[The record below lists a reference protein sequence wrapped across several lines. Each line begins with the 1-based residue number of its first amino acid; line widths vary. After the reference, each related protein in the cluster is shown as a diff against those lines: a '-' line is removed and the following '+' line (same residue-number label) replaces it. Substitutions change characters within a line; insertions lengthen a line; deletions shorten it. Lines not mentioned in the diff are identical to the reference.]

1 MGALELVK
9 DKGSKEKFDDKGGA
23 GVACRDACAENGL
36 IMRAVG
42 DSMILCP
49 PLIISKPQIDE
60 MAEKIGMSLDQ
71 ALSKLKGH

>member
-1 MGALELVK
+1 MYR
-9 DKGSKEKFDDKGGA
+9 GSPSTTGLFGYFISETLTA
-23 GVACRDACAENGL
+23 GVNGAENGL